1 VAKSIRAIEQRVRQ
15 QRNWGNT
22 VVIVDSSDTRK
33 LNRAEDQM
41 PQVACYTT
49 GKNKNT
55 TVNDV
60 VLSADGMVFRMNG
73 KLPKDEQ
80 LIEALLGLLA
90 IYYIFDFPFPDD
102 QWPFLGTLA
111 EVLFDDTCRVTKKQT
126 NGMVHAIAFIKD
138 VILQG

>member
-1 VAKSIRAIEQRVRQ
+1 
-15 QRNWGNT
+15 
-22 VVIVDSSDTRK
+22 
-33 LNRAEDQM
+33 M